1 MSETSTKRN
10 FGPAWRKDGG
20 TFGAPVKAPS
30 PVENGHGDG
39 GAPPGSPRAPFG
51 APLPGGP
58 PPGGRHAWNGTRD
71 HRGPARP
78 RGVSNAE
85 SQGSEASGPKAPPVR
100 KAPGVTFTK
109 SQLLGLRQPTVLLE
123 SMRAALPREITSAEP
138 LAPCS
143 SGRRPTTEQIGAA
156 WQAARPRKE
165 EGSDAPKD
173 KGPRAPRDPPP
184 GGKDRDR
191 TWERGMSVPQRNL
204 GGDKL
209 WDEPDLDD
217 ETFGDGAGASALSS
231 WAEAAQAFEAE
242 MRAMREKGGGQ
253 LPGGD
258 LGTPDMFGAAFSG
271 DADGA
276 DIDKA
281 AREER
286 ARAAKALESLEAA
299 ASAPPPAPGLA
310 APARKD
316 DDDGSWR
323 VKPWF
328 YKDPQG
334 QHQGPFE
341 APQMRQW
348 FNAGYFDDDLPLRQG
363 ESGDFVPLGRLF
375 ASPQDAFVTK
385 PLLPAPP
392 KPPGMAP
399 PAFAQPA
406 APPPAAQPAAPPA
419 QAGGAFSWMWGGGD
433 KPAAPPQPP
442 RNESLENWQDQAN
455 ALGGYGQRAPIPLGG
470 LEALGGAPL
479 QPKAARP
486 AQPAPAPSDADAL
499 KMMLGGG
506 APAPAPKPAPAPAPP
521 PAPRQS
527 PWQQAPASRGAAK
540 RSAAAAARPD
550 AALSLKEIQQQ
561 EEAARAEQQR
571 LQQAQRAAA
580 ATRAAAA
587 PQPPAASSMA
597 ARLAQQHGLQPA
609 AKPSAAPAAS
619 PAPSSAPL
627 RQQNRPAAAP
637 AARAAPPA
645 AAKSAFGGP
654 VATSNPD
661 ALQTWCKTQLKKI
674 NGSDDITLIQFCM
687 TLTDNS
693 EIRQYLSMYLG
704 STPQVAAFANE
715 FIKRKQGKV
724 PAAAAAAPV
733 PAPKQQAAHSDAPQ
747 AQGASSKSR
756 RRGRRAKAG
765 A

>member
-30 PVENGHGDG
+30 PVENGHGD
-39 GAPPGSPRAPFG
+39 
-51 APLPGGP
+51 GGP

-375 ASPQDAFVTK
+375 SSPQDAFVTK

-479 QPKAARP
+479 
-486 AQPAPAPSDADAL
+486 
-499 KMMLGGG
+499 
-506 APAPAPKPAPAPAPP
+506 
-521 PAPRQS
+521 
-527 PWQQAPASRGAAK
+527 
-540 RSAAAAARPD
+540 RPD

-571 LQQAQRAAA
+571 LQQAQRASA

-609 AKPSAAPAAS
+609 AKPAAAPAAS

-724 PAAAAAAPV
+724 PAAAAAAPA

>member
-39 GAPPGSPRAPFG
+39 GAA
-51 APLPGGP
+51 
-58 PPGGRHAWNGTRD
+58 
-71 HRGPARP
+71 
-78 RGVSNAE
+78 
-85 SQGSEASGPKAPPVR
+85 GSEASGPKAPPVR

-375 ASPQDAFVTK
+375 SSPQDATG
-385 PLLPAPP
+385 PRPRR
-392 KPPGMAP
+392 
-399 PAFAQPA
+399 
-406 APPPAAQPAAPPA
+406 
-419 QAGGAFSWMWGGGD
+419 GA
-433 KPAAPPQPP
+433 
-442 RNESLENWQDQAN
+442 
-455 ALGGYGQRAPIPLGG
+455 
-470 LEALGGAPL
+470 
-479 QPKAARP
+479 
-486 AQPAPAPSDADAL
+486 
-499 KMMLGGG
+499 
-506 APAPAPKPAPAPAPP
+506 
-521 PAPRQS
+521 
-527 PWQQAPASRGAAK
+527 RGAAG
-540 RSAAAAARPD
+540 R
-550 AALSLKEIQQQ
+550 
-561 EEAARAEQQR
+561 
-571 LQQAQRAAA
+571 
-580 ATRAAAA
+580 
-587 PQPPAASSMA
+587 
-597 ARLAQQHGLQPA
+597 G
-609 AKPSAAPAAS
+609 
-619 PAPSSAPL
+619 
-627 RQQNRPAAAP
+627 
-637 AARAAPPA
+637 
-645 AAKSAFGGP
+645 KSAFGGP

-724 PAAAAAAPV
+724 PAAAAAAPA

>member
-30 PVENGHGDG
+30 PVENGHGT
-39 GAPPGSPRAPFG
+39 ARRRVAARRS
-51 APLPGGP
+51 APLPAAR
-58 PPGGRHAWNGTRD
+58 PGGRHAWNGTRD

-85 SQGSEASGPKAPPVR
+85 SQGSEASGPKAPP
-100 KAPGVTFTK
+100 
-109 SQLLGLRQPTVLLE
+109 
-123 SMRAALPREITSAEP
+123 
-138 LAPCS
+138 
-143 SGRRPTTEQIGAA
+143 
-156 WQAARPRKE
+156 
-165 EGSDAPKD
+165 D

-375 ASPQDAFVTK
+375 SSPQDAF
-385 PLLPAPP
+385 PARRRRPS
-392 KPPGMAP
+392 G
-399 PAFAQPA
+399 A
-406 APPPAAQPAAPPA
+406 AGP
-419 QAGGAFSWMWGGGD
+419 GGALVDVGGGD

-521 PAPRQS
+521 RR
-527 PWQQAPASRGAAK
+527 ASRPGS
-540 RSAAAAARPD
+540 RRP
-550 AALSLKEIQQQ
+550 
-561 EEAARAEQQR
+561 
-571 LQQAQRAAA
+571 RAAA
-580 ATRAAAA
+580 PRSGRGRRGPTRRSASRRSSSRRRRRA
-587 PQPPAASSMA
+587 PSSSGSSRPSAPPPRRARPPRRSRRREAPWRASRSSTASSP
-597 ARLAQQHGLQPA
+597 R
-609 AKPSAAPAAS
+609 PSRRAAAS

-724 PAAAAAAPV
+724 PAAAAAAPA

>member
-30 PVENGHGDG
+30 PVENGHGT
-39 GAPPGSPRAPFG
+39 AARRRRSAVRRRSRRPA
-51 APLPGGP
+51 
-58 PPGGRHAWNGTRD
+58 PGGRHAWNGTRD

-156 WQAARPRKE
+156 WQAAARKE

-184 GGKDRDR
+184 GGKDR
-191 TWERGMSVPQRNL
+191 TGPGS
-204 GGDKL
+204 
-209 WDEPDLDD
+209 
-217 ETFGDGAGASALSS
+217 AAS
-231 WAEAAQAFEAE
+231 FEAE

-375 ASPQDAFVTK
+375 SSPQDAFVTK

-406 APPPAAQPAAPPA
+406 A
-419 QAGGAFSWMWGGGD
+419 
-433 KPAAPPQPP
+433 
-442 RNESLENWQDQAN
+442 R
-455 ALGGYGQRAPIPLGG
+455 RR
-470 LEALGGAPL
+470 
-479 QPKAARP
+479 RP
-486 AQPAPAPSDADAL
+486 S
-499 KMMLGGG
+499 
-506 APAPAPKPAPAPAPP
+506 
-521 PAPRQS
+521 
-527 PWQQAPASRGAAK
+527 GAAGPG
-540 RSAAAAARPD
+540 RRARGFALAAGAREPRAMAVRRRPRPD

-561 EEAARAEQQR
+561 EAARAEQQR

-587 PQPPAASSMA
+587 PQPPAAEPMA
-597 ARLAQQHGLQPA
+597 R
-609 AKPSAAPAAS
+609 
-619 PAPSSAPL
+619 
-627 RQQNRPAAAP
+627 
-637 AARAAPPA
+637 ARAAARPPA
-645 AAKSAFGGP
+645 RGQARGRARGVARAVVGAAAAAEPARGRARGARGAAGRGQ
-654 VATSNPD
+654 VGLRRARRDAEPD

-724 PAAAAAAPV
+724 PAAAAAAPA

>member
-39 GAPPGSPRAPFG
+39 AAPRRVARARRSARRSPA
-51 APLPGGP
+51 AA
-58 PPGGRHAWNGTRD
+58 PGGRHAWNGTRD

-85 SQGSEASGPKAPPVR
+85 SQGSEASGPKAPP
-100 KAPGVTFTK
+100 
-109 SQLLGLRQPTVLLE
+109 
-123 SMRAALPREITSAEP
+123 
-138 LAPCS
+138 
-143 SGRRPTTEQIGAA
+143 
-156 WQAARPRKE
+156 AARPRKE

-286 ARAAKALESLEAA
+286 ARAAKAL
-299 ASAPPPAPGLA
+299 
-310 APARKD
+310 D
-316 DDDGSWR
+316 WR

-375 ASPQDAFVTK
+375 SSPQDAF
-385 PLLPAPP
+385 
-392 KPPGMAP
+392 
-399 PAFAQPA
+399 
-406 APPPAAQPAAPPA
+406 
-419 QAGGAFSWMWGGGD
+419 
-433 KPAAPPQPP
+433 
-442 RNESLENWQDQAN
+442 
-455 ALGGYGQRAPIPLGG
+455 
-470 LEALGGAPL
+470 
-479 QPKAARP
+479 
-486 AQPAPAPSDADAL
+486 
-499 KMMLGGG
+499 
-506 APAPAPKPAPAPAPP
+506 
-521 PAPRQS
+521 
-527 PWQQAPASRGAAK
+527 
-540 RSAAAAARPD
+540 
-550 AALSLKEIQQQ
+550 
-561 EEAARAEQQR
+561 
-571 LQQAQRAAA
+571 
-580 ATRAAAA
+580 
-587 PQPPAASSMA
+587 
-597 ARLAQQHGLQPA
+597 
-609 AKPSAAPAAS
+609 
-619 PAPSSAPL
+619 
-627 RQQNRPAAAP
+627 
-637 AARAAPPA
+637 
-645 AAKSAFGGP
+645 
-654 VATSNPD
+654 
-661 ALQTWCKTQLKKI
+661 TWCKTQLKKI

-704 STPQVAAFANE
+704 STPQ
-715 FIKRKQGKV
+715 
-724 PAAAAAAPV
+724 
-733 PAPKQQAAHSDAPQ
+733 QAAHSDAPQ